1 MILRKKKKKKPRR
14 DDQMDIGRIL
24 IYALF
29 VMREMHQ
36 TYACSTICSVRGRKH
51 GEEERDDLEKNISI
65 RG

>member
-1 MILRKKKKKKPRR
+1 
-14 DDQMDIGRIL
+14 MDIGRIL